1 MWMVWETRQWTCI
14 IPPVYAFQWA
24 WEWRLHEEM
33 QDKDKGTHNKDDD
46 HELMCVCVCV
56 YCCIIGGYSIE
67 NVKEQVIKW
76 SGRETNGKRP
86 KKYSHNHG
94 FVIHIWR
101 YQQFALHYALF
112 MAKYQAVSVGC
123 RWCKCCL

>member
-1 MWMVWETRQWTCI
+1 MNMHR
-14 IPPVYAFQWA
+14 PSVYAFQWA

-46 HELMCVCVCV
+46 HKLMCVCVCV

-76 SGRETNGKRP
+76 SGRETNGK
-86 KKYSHNHG
+86 K
-94 FVIHIWR
+94 
-101 YQQFALHYALF
+101 
-112 MAKYQAVSVGC
+112 AKGV
-123 RWCKCCL
+123 